1 LLGCESIHL
10 NLAIST
16 SLLLLPRRVIV
27 DARSAVMVRH
37 GVVHG
42 VGSCGGSNV
51 WGHRM
56 GGMEAMLL
64 TAVAVTFID
73 GGARELVSLLKT
85 LGVFLRFI
93 FVFYLLRVLLV
104 RWGCNVLFNIFIHSK
119 KKYKPSIPFCCC
131 CYWLVQN

>member
-42 VGSCGGSNV
+42 AGSCGGSNV

-56 GGMEAMLL
+56 GRMEAMFP
-64 TAVAVTFID
+64 TAVAVT
-73 GGARELVSLLKT
+73 
-85 LGVFLRFI
+85 
-93 FVFYLLRVLLV
+93 
-104 RWGCNVLFNIFIHSK
+104 
-119 KKYKPSIPFCCC
+119 
-131 CYWLVQN
+131 